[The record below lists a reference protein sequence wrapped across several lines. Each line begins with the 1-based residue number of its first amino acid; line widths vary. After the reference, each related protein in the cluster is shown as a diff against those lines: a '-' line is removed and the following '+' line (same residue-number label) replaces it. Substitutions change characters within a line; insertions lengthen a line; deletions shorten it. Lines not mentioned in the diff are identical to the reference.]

1 MKNINMIKV
10 FMKENE
16 IDFDKEFYVDFG
28 EEQEVFN
35 IDNFKNI
42 LFYKMMTI
50 FILRMILAKIF
61 PMKKWENNV

>member
-35 IDNFKNI
+35 IDNLKNI
-42 LFYKMMTI
+42 LFHKMMTI
-50 FILRMILAKIF
+50 FILRMIRAKIF
-61 PMKKWENNV
+61 PMKKWGK

>member
-61 PMKKWENNV
+61 PMKKWGK

>member
-35 IDNFKNI
+35 IVIILKNI

-61 PMKKWENNV
+61 PMKKWEK

>member
-10 FMKENE
+10 FMKENG

-28 EEQEVFN
+28 EEQEVF
-35 IDNFKNI
+35 NI

-61 PMKKWENNV
+61 PMKKWEK

>member
-10 FMKENE
+10 FMKENG

-61 PMKKWENNV
+61 PMKKWGK

>member
-61 PMKKWENNV
+61 PMKKWEK